1 MYRKRNR
8 TGGRGFLLRMIA
20 ILSSLLLAA
29 APAAP
34 QTPPAGPVPEPDV
47 SLSIAAHADSVRW
60 RQVGSVQ
67 VRAWSEPA
75 GTIVEENLST
85 GLPRPIPGQRTFRD
99 VDWTLRGEA
108 TIAAPQPDARLEA
121 GATPPE
127 TTPETTHGEPE

>member
-1 MYRKRNR
+1 
-8 TGGRGFLLRMIA
+8 MIA
-20 ILSSLLLAA
+20 TLSSLLLAVAQATPQTPAA
-29 APAAP
+29 APAA
-34 QTPPAGPVPEPDV
+34 GPDL
-47 SLSIAAHADSVRW
+47 SLSIRAHADSVRW
-60 RQVGSVQ
+60 RQVGSVR

-108 TIAAPQPDARLEA
+108 TIAAPQPEARLEA

-127 TTPETTHGEPE
+127 TNSETIQGEPE